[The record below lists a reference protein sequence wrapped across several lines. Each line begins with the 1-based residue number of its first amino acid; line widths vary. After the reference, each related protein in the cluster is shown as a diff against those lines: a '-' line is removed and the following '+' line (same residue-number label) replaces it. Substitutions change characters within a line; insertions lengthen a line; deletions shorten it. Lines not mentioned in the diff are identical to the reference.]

1 MRLSDVLK
9 LAGLEDPIEA
19 QEKGGME
26 HVRFHGLDGMM
37 ASSKWKSN
45 RACIALHQMTVVRLH
60 ALAAHHC
67 TVAF

>member
-1 MRLSDVLK
+1 VRLSDVLK

-37 ASSKWKSN
+37 ASSK
-45 RACIALHQMTVVRLH
+45 
-60 ALAAHHC
+60 
-67 TVAF
+67 